1 MSAELQWS
9 IIRKNSCFIIKSL
22 GTTLSREPNNIS
34 GKNSFNA
41 NGLVNKH
48 VVGIKA
54 ADKGVVLTTKSKGHL
69 TSTTLSRGGRRTIK
83 TIRAATAGSHYR
95 PDLTEATIR
104 KASAII
110 RSQKNKSVAKRRSRK
125 YKN

>member
-1 MSAELQWS
+1 MSADLQWA
-9 IIRKNSCFIIKSL
+9 IIRKSSSFVVKSL

-34 GKNSFNA
+34 GKNSFKA

-54 ADKGVVLTTKSKGHL
+54 ADKGVILTTKSKGRL
-69 TSTTLSRGGRRTIK
+69 TNTTLSRGGRRTIK
-83 TIRAATAGSHYR
+83 TIRAATAGSKYR
-95 PDLTEATIR
+95 PDLTDAAIR

-110 RSQKNKSVAKRRSRK
+110 RSQKSKNVAKRRSRK